1 MKHSIKKIFSN
12 LSALLI
18 FSTLLAFVAFALI
31 MEQTFSFYKV
41 QNLQEQKQIIASL
54 KDLEKKDVDLA
65 IIQFNGKSTQLYH
78 EIDKLQTL
86 FDYDFTADVMFGH
99 KESYLQ
105 DLDTLRALTKRFNDI
120 AIDYYTSDDLNASQK
135 FENLKQAF
143 YDINSFIDK
152 LIIQDGTFIQE
163 KSNFLRSIIVAF
175 FVVLLFTTL
184 WYRKRLQA
192 IYADLMHL
200 YSVENNKKDY
210 VIFSEEA
217 DAVALRMKRKP
228 TVTDNPAM
236 LDPLTEINNAKGMMA
251 SYAEKKGM
259 KDSNF
264 TSVTVV
270 EIDNFSKSNRA
281 YSQEISQAIL
291 KKVAFTISLYEQPTD
306 VVARTDYNQFTI
318 ILSRASKEQ
327 SFKDIDV
334 IRQSISELKFKVPDQ
349 GQVQITVSGGFI
361 IKPNNVNLE
370 DAIKQA
376 KEIMYFAQKH
386 GKNKIAQKRD
396 MAEHEL

>member
-1 MKHSIKKIFSN
+1 MKHSIKKIFGN

-18 FSTLLAFVAFALI
+18 FSTLLGLVAFALI

-41 QNLQEQKQIIASL
+41 KNLQEQKQIIASL

-78 EIDKLQTL
+78 EIDKLQTF

-99 KESYLQ
+99 KETYLQ
-105 DLDTLRALTKRFNDI
+105 ELDTLRSLTKRFNDI
-120 AIDYYTSDDLNASQK
+120 AIDYYTSDDSNATEK
-135 FENLKQAF
+135 FENLKKAF
-143 YDINSFIDK
+143 YDINSYIDM

-163 KSNFLRSIIVAF
+163 KSNFLRTIIIALF
-175 FVVLLFTTL
+175 VLLLITTL

-200 YSVENNKKDY
+200 YSVEGNKKDY

-217 DAVALRMKRKP
+217 DAIALRMKRKP

-281 YSQEISQAIL
+281 YSQEVSQAIL

-334 IRQSISELKFKVPDQ
+334 IRQSISELKFKIPDQ
-349 GQVQITVSGGFI
+349 GQVQITVTGGFI

>member
-1 MKHSIKKIFSN
+1 MKHSIKKIFGN

-18 FSTLLAFVAFALI
+18 FSTLLGLVAFALI

-41 QNLQEQKQIIASL
+41 KNLQEQKQIIASL

-78 EIDKLQTL
+78 EIDKLQTF

-99 KESYLQ
+99 KETYLQ
-105 DLDTLRALTKRFNDI
+105 ELDTLRSLTKRFNDI
-120 AIDYYTSDDLNASQK
+120 AIDYYTSDDSNATEK
-135 FENLKQAF
+135 FENLKKAF
-143 YDINSFIDK
+143 YDINSYIDM

-163 KSNFLRSIIVAF
+163 KSNFLRTIIIALF
-175 FVVLLFTTL
+175 VLLLITTL

-200 YSVENNKKDY
+200 YSVEGNKKDY

-217 DAVALRMKRKP
+217 DAIALRMKRKP

-334 IRQSISELKFKVPDQ
+334 IRQSISELKFKIPDQ
-349 GQVQITVSGGFI
+349 GQVQITVTGGFI

>member
-1 MKHSIKKIFSN
+1 MKHSIKKIFGN

-18 FSTLLAFVAFALI
+18 FSTLLGLVAFALI

-99 KESYLQ
+99 KETYLQ
-105 DLDTLRALTKRFNDI
+105 ELDTLRSLTKRFNDI
-120 AIDYYTSDDLNASQK
+120 AIDYYTSDDSNATEK
-135 FENLKQAF
+135 FENLKKAF
-143 YDINSFIDK
+143 YDINSYIDM

-163 KSNFLRSIIVAF
+163 KSNFLRTIIIALF
-175 FVVLLFTTL
+175 VLLLITTL

-200 YSVENNKKDY
+200 YSVEGNKKDY

-217 DAVALRMKRKP
+217 DAIALRMKRKP

-281 YSQEISQAIL
+281 YSQEVSQAIL

-334 IRQSISELKFKVPDQ
+334 IRQSISELKFKIPDQ
-349 GQVQITVSGGFI
+349 GQVQITVTGGFI

>member
-1 MKHSIKKIFSN
+1 MKHSIKKIFGN

-18 FSTLLAFVAFALI
+18 FSTLLGLVAFALI

-99 KESYLQ
+99 KETYLQ
-105 DLDTLRALTKRFNDI
+105 ELDTLRSLTKRFNDI
-120 AIDYYTSDDLNASQK
+120 AIDYYTSDDSNATEK
-135 FENLKQAF
+135 FEDLKKAF
-143 YDINSFIDK
+143 YDINSYIDM

-163 KSNFLRSIIVAF
+163 KSNFLRTIIIALF
-175 FVVLLFTTL
+175 VLLLITTL

-200 YSVENNKKDY
+200 YSVEGNKKDY

-217 DAVALRMKRKP
+217 DAIALRMKRKP

-281 YSQEISQAIL
+281 YSQEVSQAIL
-291 KKVAFTISLYEQPTD
+291 KKVAFTVSLYEQPTD

-334 IRQSISELKFKVPDQ
+334 IRQSISELKFKIPDQ
-349 GQVQITVSGGFI
+349 GQVQITVTGGFI

>member
-120 AIDYYTSDDLNASQK
+120 AVDYYTSDDLNASQK

-152 LIIQDGTFIQE
+152 LIIQDGMFIQE

>member
-1 MKHSIKKIFSN
+1 MKHSIKKIFGN

-18 FSTLLAFVAFALI
+18 FSTLLGLVAFALI

-41 QNLQEQKQIIASL
+41 KNLQEQKQIIASL

-78 EIDKLQTL
+78 EIDKLQTF

-99 KESYLQ
+99 KETYLQ
-105 DLDTLRALTKRFNDI
+105 ELDTLRSLTKRFNDI
-120 AIDYYTSDDLNASQK
+120 AIDYYTSDDSNATEK
-135 FENLKQAF
+135 FENLKKAF
-143 YDINSFIDK
+143 YDINSYIDM

-163 KSNFLRSIIVAF
+163 KSNFLRTIIIALF
-175 FVVLLFTTL
+175 VLLLITTL

-200 YSVENNKKDY
+200 YSVEGNKKDY

-217 DAVALRMKRKP
+217 DAIALRMKRKP

-281 YSQEISQAIL
+281 YSQEVSQAIL

-334 IRQSISELKFKVPDQ
+334 IRQSISELKFKIPDQ
-349 GQVQITVSGGFI
+349 GQVQITVTGGFI

-386 GKNKIAQKRD
+386 SKNKIAQKRD

>member
-1 MKHSIKKIFSN
+1 MKHSIKKIFGN

-18 FSTLLAFVAFALI
+18 FSTLLGLVAFALI

-78 EIDKLQTL
+78 EIDKLQTF

-99 KESYLQ
+99 KETYLQ
-105 DLDTLRALTKRFNDI
+105 ELDTLRSLTKRFNDI
-120 AIDYYTSDDLNASQK
+120 AIDYYTSDDSNATEK
-135 FENLKQAF
+135 FENLKKAF
-143 YDINSFIDK
+143 YDINSYIDM

-163 KSNFLRSIIVAF
+163 KSNFLRTIIIALF
-175 FVVLLFTTL
+175 VLLLITTL

-200 YSVENNKKDY
+200 YSVEGNKKDY

-217 DAVALRMKRKP
+217 DAIALRMKRKP

-281 YSQEISQAIL
+281 YSQEVSQAIL

-334 IRQSISELKFKVPDQ
+334 IRQSISELKFKIPDQ
-349 GQVQITVSGGFI
+349 GQVQITVTGGFI

>member
-1 MKHSIKKIFSN
+1 
-12 LSALLI
+12 
-18 FSTLLAFVAFALI
+18 

-334 IRQSISELKFKVPDQ
+334 IRQSISELKFKVPDH

>member
-1 MKHSIKKIFSN
+1 MKHSIKKIFGN

-18 FSTLLAFVAFALI
+18 FSTLLGLVAFALI

-99 KESYLQ
+99 KETYLQ
-105 DLDTLRALTKRFNDI
+105 ELDTLRSLTKRFNDI
-120 AIDYYTSDDLNASQK
+120 AIDYYTSDDSNATEK
-135 FENLKQAF
+135 FEDLKKAF
-143 YDINSFIDK
+143 YDINSYIDM

-163 KSNFLRSIIVAF
+163 KSNFLRIIIIALF
-175 FVVLLFTTL
+175 VLLLITTL

-200 YSVENNKKDY
+200 YSVEGNKKDY

-217 DAVALRMKRKP
+217 DAIALRMKRKP

-281 YSQEISQAIL
+281 YSQEVSQAIL

-334 IRQSISELKFKVPDQ
+334 IRQSISELKFKIPDQ
-349 GQVQITVSGGFI
+349 GQVQITVTGGFI

>member
-1 MKHSIKKIFSN
+1 MKHSIKKIFGN

-18 FSTLLAFVAFALI
+18 FSTLLGLVAFALI

-78 EIDKLQTL
+78 EIDKLQTF

-99 KESYLQ
+99 KETYLQ
-105 DLDTLRALTKRFNDI
+105 ELDTLRSLTKRFNDI
-120 AIDYYTSDDLNASQK
+120 AIDYYTSNDSNATEK
-135 FENLKQAF
+135 FENLKKAF
-143 YDINSFIDK
+143 YDINSYIDM

-163 KSNFLRSIIVAF
+163 KSNFLRTIIIALF
-175 FVVLLFTTL
+175 VLLLITTL

-200 YSVENNKKDY
+200 YSVEGNKKDY

-217 DAVALRMKRKP
+217 DAIALRMKRKP

-281 YSQEISQAIL
+281 YSQEVSQAIL

-334 IRQSISELKFKVPDQ
+334 IRQSISELKFKIPDQ
-349 GQVQITVSGGFI
+349 GQVQITVTGGFI

>member
-18 FSTLLAFVAFALI
+18 FSSLLAFLASILI
-31 MEQTFSFYKV
+31 VEQTFSFYKIE
-41 QNLQEQKQIIASL
+41 NLQEQKNIVASL

-65 IIQFNGKSTQLYH
+65 VIQFNGKSTQLYH

-86 FDYDFTADVMFGH
+86 FDYDFTADMVFGH
-99 KESYLQ
+99 GESYLA
-105 DLDTLRALTKRFNDI
+105 DLEKLRSLTKQFNDV
-120 AIDYYTSDDLNASQK
+120 AIEYYTSDDVNGSEK
-135 FENLKQAF
+135 FDALKKAF
-143 YDINSFIDK
+143 YGINSFIDT
-152 LIIQDGTFIQE
+152 LIIQDGLFNQE
-163 KSNFLRSIIVAF
+163 KSNLLRSVVVAL
-175 FVVLLFTTL
+175 FVILFFTTL
-184 WYRKRLQA
+184 WYRKRLHA
-192 IYADLMHL
+192 IYNDLLHL
-200 YSVENNKKDY
+200 YSIENNKKDY

-327 SFKDIDV
+327 SFKDADV

-376 KEIMYFAQKH
+376 KEIMNFAQKH

>member
-1 MKHSIKKIFSN
+1 MKHSIKKIFGN

-18 FSTLLAFVAFALI
+18 FSTLLGLVAFALI

-99 KESYLQ
+99 KETYLQ
-105 DLDTLRALTKRFNDI
+105 ELDTLRSLTKRFNDI
-120 AIDYYTSDDLNASQK
+120 AIDYYTSDDSNATEK
-135 FENLKQAF
+135 FEDLKKAF
-143 YDINSFIDK
+143 YDINSYIDM

-163 KSNFLRSIIVAF
+163 KSNFLRIIIIALF
-175 FVVLLFTTL
+175 VLLLITTL

-200 YSVENNKKDY
+200 YSVEGNKKDY

-217 DAVALRMKRKP
+217 DAIALRMKRKP

-281 YSQEISQAIL
+281 YSQEVSQAIL

-334 IRQSISELKFKVPDQ
+334 IRQSISELKFKIPDQ
-349 GQVQITVSGGFI
+349 GQVQITVTGGFI

-396 MAEHEL
+396 MAKHEL